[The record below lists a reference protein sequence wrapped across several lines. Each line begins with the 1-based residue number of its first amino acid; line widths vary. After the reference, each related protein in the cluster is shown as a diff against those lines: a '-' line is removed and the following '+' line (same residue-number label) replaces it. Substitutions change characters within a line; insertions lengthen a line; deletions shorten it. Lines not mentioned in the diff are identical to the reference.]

1 MPWDQQSLVL
11 LAPSGWATL
20 CPSVCSVCPSV
31 KLGVLGSPYS
41 SWTHLSWCYF
51 CLCHGCAHHY
61 PLSPLLLLPPL
72 RLWPLLLAPLPR
84 LAGSRLCQGMSLQ
97 SPLPSLDSTA
107 RGNPT
112 SMNISCAECKSE
124 NRLHICQEVM
134 CTSPAIRQPLSE
146 CLRHPPLC
154 VSERCPVDHQRAS
167 LGALC
172 CTLLPCAPAQASV
185 KSVHPFLL

>member
-1 MPWDQQSLVL
+1 MCEHLYLLPTGCQQRPPWVLPFHQGSLIVMYAMGPTIPVL

-31 KLGVLGSPYS
+31 KPGVLGSPYS

-51 CLCHGCAHHY
+51 CLCHDCAHHD

-107 RGNPT
+107 RGNPM
-112 SMNISCAECKSE
+112 SMNISCA
-124 NRLHICQEVM
+124 
-134 CTSPAIRQPLSE
+134 
-146 CLRHPPLC
+146 
-154 VSERCPVDHQRAS
+154 
-167 LGALC
+167 
-172 CTLLPCAPAQASV
+172 
-185 KSVHPFLL
+185 